1 MGKSYSSDLRVRV
14 YGAIE
19 DGSSRGGAARR
30 FGISVSTSVRI
41 AQRVSATGSVAPARQ
56 GRPPGG
62 GKLAPYAA
70 PLIRWVEEQGDI
82 TMPELAAKLAAE
94 HGVVAHPASL
104 SKLLIKQGF
113 SVKKTLLASEAGR
126 DDVAE
131 DRHVWRVKRQ
141 PRMRLEPHRLVFID
155 ETATTTK
162 MTRLRGRARRGQ
174 RLKTHAP
181 LPIGVPKPS
190 SPGSAATA

>member
-19 DGSSRGGAARR
+19 DGASRRAAGRR
-30 FGISVSTSVRI
+30 FGVSASTSVRI

-62 GKLAPYAA
+62 GKLAPYATK
-70 PLIRWVEEQGDI
+70 LVRWVEENGNI

-104 SKLLIKQGF
+104 SKFLIKQGF
-113 SVKKTLLASEAGR
+113 SVKKNAAG
-126 DDVAE
+126 
-131 DRHVWRVKRQ
+131 
-141 PRMRLEPHRLVFID
+141 I
-155 ETATTTK
+155 
-162 MTRLRGRARRGQ
+162 RGRSR
-174 RLKTHAP
+174 
-181 LPIGVPKPS
+181 
-190 SPGSAATA
+190 